1 MIIVTGAAGF
11 IGSNLVAE
19 LEKRGVKPVVACDML
34 GSDDRWHNLA
44 KRDLYDFIGPD
55 QLFPFLEHHKNRIE
69 VIFHLGA
76 ISSTDATDG
85 DLVMANNYR
94 LSLDLFH
101 WCGRHRVRFIY
112 ASSAAT
118 YGDGSN
124 GFDDSED
131 NAYLA
136 QLRPMNLYGWSK
148 HFFDKSMLQHVA
160 SKDAPTPPQW
170 AGLKFFNVYGP
181 NEHHKGGQSSVIPH
195 LLKQIMTNGS
205 ARLFKS
211 YKDGIAD
218 GHQARDFVN
227 VHDCVDIMLW
237 LMNASE
243 VSGLF
248 NVGSGQAH
256 TFLDMAHGIFKAI
269 KRDPQIDFIPMP
281 EKLVKHYQYYTKAD
295 MTKLRSAGYTAPM
308 TSLNEGIADYVH
320 TYLLKN
326 DPYR

>member
-11 IGSNLVAE
+11 IGSNLIAE
-19 LEKRGVKPVVACDML
+19 LEHRGTKPLVACDIL
-34 GSDDRWHNLA
+34 GSDDKWHNLA
-44 KRDLYDFIGPD
+44 KRDLYDFIGSD
-55 QLFPFLEHHKNRIE
+55 QLFPFLEQNKNRIE

-85 DLVMANNYR
+85 DLVMNNNYR

-101 WCGRHRVRFIY
+101 WCGRNRVRFIY

-118 YGDGSN
+118 YGDGLN
-124 GFDDSED
+124 GFEDSEKSE
-131 NAYLA
+131 YLSK
-136 QLRPMNLYGWSK
+136 LRPMNLYGWSK
-148 HFFDKSMLQHVA
+148 HLFDRSLLQHVA
-160 SKDAPTPPQW
+160 SKEDLTPPQW

-181 NEHHKGGQSSVIPH
+181 NEHHKGSQSSVIPH
-195 LLKQIMTNGS
+195 FLKQILSNGE

-211 YKDGIAD
+211 HKEGIAD
-218 GHQARDFVN
+218 GYQSRDFVN

-237 LMNASE
+237 LMNNPE

-248 NVGSGQAH
+248 NVGSGQPH

-269 KRDPQIDFIPMP
+269 DRDPKIEFIPLP
-281 EKLVKHYQYYTKAD
+281 ERLIKHYQYYTKAE
-295 MTKLRSAGYTAPM
+295 MTKLRDAGYTAPM
-308 TSLNEGIADYVH
+308 TSLDEGIADYVH
-320 TYLLKN
+320 NYLFKE